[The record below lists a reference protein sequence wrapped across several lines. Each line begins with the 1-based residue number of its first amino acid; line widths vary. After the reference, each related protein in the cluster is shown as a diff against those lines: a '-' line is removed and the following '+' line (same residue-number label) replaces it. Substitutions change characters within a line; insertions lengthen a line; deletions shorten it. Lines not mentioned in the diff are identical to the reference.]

1 MIGACTA
8 LINNEISL
16 HFDFNLILKKIVENP
31 QLKNS

>member
-16 HFDFNLILKKIVENP
+16 HFDFNLKKIVENP